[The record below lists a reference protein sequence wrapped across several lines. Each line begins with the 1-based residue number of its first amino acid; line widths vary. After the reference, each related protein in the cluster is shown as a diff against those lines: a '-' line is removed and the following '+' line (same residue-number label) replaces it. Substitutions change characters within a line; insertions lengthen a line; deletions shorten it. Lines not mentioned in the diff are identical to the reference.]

1 MCNKENKKQL
11 GAGVNV
17 LVSLIKKDRIYSVT
31 LPLAITGSYWVTDL
45 DKNGNERK
53 LVGIE
58 EKDGKWVLRSNQD
71 NKIIEEDRLIE
82 EVTLTDYTFHYLQIE
97 KEEIALLYCAPVY
110 DPNFVQLTVRPGSQ
124 ILIGKN
130 PMCKIIYN
138 LPTVSDQH
146 ARIVFSNGVWQIEDL
161 NSKFGTYVNNE
172 RLTAPKI
179 LTHGDIV
186 FITGL
191 RIVIVGETLISNN
204 PFGRV
209 KYSSDVFTMYQ
220 KPNIPEEPGNE
231 EKNNELEVYEEDA
244 FFFRSPRFRTIIEK
258 EDIVIDPPPGKQQ
271 EDKTPTWLTMG
282 PMMTSGF
289 ASIATM
295 LNSFLTTMSSGN
307 TSEIAYVIAI
317 ATPIATLASMFI
329 WPVFTKRYQKQEKER
344 YEKERQQ
351 KYGEYVEKKR
361 IEIDVIMRK
370 QKQILIENYIPLEEC
385 EKIILTK
392 NRQLWERKV
401 DHSDFLSMRLGMGSS
416 PAELEIKY
424 PEEHFSMD
432 EDNLKSMLQ
441 TLADKSKDL
450 TDVPISLS
458 LTEKYILGIVGKD
471 YETKEYLK
479 QLILQI
485 ITFHSYED
493 VKLVFFVDNKYKND
507 WEYAKILP
515 HVWSNDKQLRFFA
528 TEYEEMMELSQQLE
542 RILEP
547 RIEQQDKIDYK
558 SAPPYYIII
567 TDNFKVAKNVS
578 IVQKALSLKKN
589 LGMNMIVLNENLST
603 LPNEC
608 TTFLSINGKNGAV
621 FESELTS
628 DKQKEFIIDNYTQG
642 NFMNCCRKVANIPIK
657 FMKDS
662 YSLPNMVDFLEMYG
676 VGKIEQLNATFRWK
690 MSNPTST
697 LQVPIGIDANGMLF
711 KMDIH
716 EKAHGPHGLIAGM
729 TGSGKSE
736 FIITYVLSLAIN
748 YHPNDVSF
756 ILIDYKGGG
765 LAGAFKNEDT
775 GIKLP
780 HLAGTITN
788 LDTLEMNRSLVSIQS
803 ELRRR
808 QGIFNEVRAKLNE
821 GTIDIYKYQKFYHEG
836 QADEPVS
843 HLLIISDEFAELK
856 VQQPEFMDQLIS
868 AARIGRSL
876 GVHLIL
882 ATQKPS
888 GVVNDQIWS
897 NCRFRVCL
905 KVQDK
910 SDSNDMI
917 KVPDAALIKQ
927 TGRFYLQVGYN
938 EYFGIGQSAWC
949 GAPYY
954 PQDKVK
960 KKIDTSMNF
969 VNNIGEVIK
978 ESDEIKKDKVAS
990 VGEQL
995 PNIVRY
1001 LSAIA
1006 EKEGIKI
1013 RQLWLDKI
1021 PAMIYLDKLATKYN
1035 HENVPFYLDPIIG
1048 EFDDPFN
1055 QRQGMLNLRLTKD
1068 GNAIV
1073 YGSATSGKEE
1083 LIQSLLYELMT
1094 THKPEEVNFYILEFG
1109 SESLRVFSKSPH
1121 VGDILYLNDAEK
1133 IRNLFKMLQAEI
1145 DRRKKLFSDYGGDYQ
1160 TYIKQSGQTVPNFV
1174 VIINNYEAFNEVY
1187 NTYEDQILQLTREGT
1202 KYGVYFVFTT
1212 SASNMIRYRLAQNFK
1227 TKLVLQLNDENDY
1240 SSILGN
1246 VRGTKP
1252 SEILGRGLVDLGS
1265 IYEFQTASIAPE
1277 NVNDV
1282 IRAKCDEIA
1291 ASTQYRAKPV
1301 PILPNKVTFDF
1312 VKSSFTGLDSVPVGV
1327 EKGTLEISTIN
1338 LLKNY
1343 TTLLTGL
1350 DITTIRPLLNEIIK
1364 ELSMINGL
1372 KVIAIDAEDIIDS
1385 SAMPNGQYETDV
1397 NAIFTKLFEE
1407 INQANETYKAANFD
1421 RNSLSAYAQT
1431 IVIVGGIDKFQAKL
1445 NPEIKKDFGK
1455 LFENGKDLGKYT
1467 FVLVDSVDK
1476 FKKVEYDDWYR
1487 NTVVNNRGI
1496 WIGDG
1501 IANQFAIKLTKTN
1514 KELYEEVGNKFGYT
1528 VERGVPVLIKLLE
1541 EGTGDDINE

>member
-1 MCNKENKKQL
+1 M
-11 GAGVNV
+11 

-31 LPLAITGSYWVTDL
+31 LPLAITGSYWVSDL

-58 EKDGKWVLRSNQD
+58 ERDGKWVLKSNQE
-71 NKIIEEDRLIE
+71 NKIIEEDKLIE

-130 PMCKIIYN
+130 PACKIIYN

-146 ARIVFSNGVWQIEDL
+146 ARIVFNNGIWQIEDL
-161 NSKFGTYVNNE
+161 GSKFGTYVNNE
-172 RLTAPKI
+172 RLNGPKI

-191 RIVIVGETLISNN
+191 RIVIVGDTLISNN

-209 KYSSDVFTMYQ
+209 KYSSDVFTMHQ
-220 KPNIPEEPGNE
+220 KPNVEEQPGNE
-231 EKNNELEVYEEDA
+231 EKNNELEVYDEDD

-258 EDIVIDPPPGKQQ
+258 EEVVIDPPPGKQQ
-271 EDKTPTWLTMG
+271 EDKTPVVLTLG
-282 PMMTSGF
+282 PMISSGM
-289 ASIATM
+289 SSLVSLSSTYMMITKDGATIEQAIVPI
-295 LNSFLTTMSSGN
+295 LTTVAMLS
-307 TSEIAYVIAI
+307 
-317 ATPIATLASMFI
+317 SMFM
-329 WPVFTKRYQKQEKER
+329 WPIMTRNYQKREKAR

-370 QKQILIENYIPLEEC
+370 QTQILIENYIPLEDC

-401 DHSDFLSMRLGMGSS
+401 DHSDFLSLRLGMGSC
-416 PAELEIKY
+416 PAELDIKY

-432 EDNLKSMLQ
+432 EDNLKSILQ

-450 TDVPISLS
+450 TDVPLSIS
-458 LTEKYILGIVGKD
+458 LTEKYILGIVGKSV
-471 YETKEYLK
+471 ETKEYLK

-515 HVWSNDKQLRFFA
+515 HTWSNDKQLRFFA

-542 RILEP
+542 RVLEP
-547 RIEQQDKIDYK
+547 RIEQGDKIDYK
-558 SAPPYYIII
+558 SAPPYFIII
-567 TDNFKVAKNVS
+567 TDNFKIAKNVS
-578 IVQKALSLKKN
+578 IVQKALSLKNN

-628 DKQKEFIIDNYTQG
+628 DKQKEFIIDTYTQN

-676 VGKIEQLNATFRWK
+676 VGKVEQLNATFRWK

-736 FIITYVLSLAIN
+736 FIITYVLSLSIN

-765 LAGAFKNEDT
+765 LAGAFKNEET
-775 GIKLP
+775 GVKLP

-808 QGIFNEVRAKLNE
+808 QAIFNDLRAKLNE
-821 GTIDIYKYQKFYHEG
+821 GTIDIYKYQKFYHDG
-836 QADEPVS
+836 QAEEPVS

-949 GAPYY
+949 GAPYF
-954 PQDKVK
+954 PQEKVK

-978 ESDEIKKDKVAS
+978 ESDEIKKDRVAS

-995 PNIVRY
+995 PSIVKY
-1001 LSAIA
+1001 LSNIA
-1006 EKEGIKI
+1006 EKEDIHIK
-1013 RQLWLDKI
+1013 QLWLDKI
-1021 PAMIYLDKLATKYN
+1021 PALIYLDKLATKY
-1035 HENVPFYLDPIIG
+1035 HYETRPFYLDPIVG

-1055 QRQGMLNLRLTKD
+1055 QRQGMLNMRLTKD

-1073 YGSATSGKEE
+1073 YGSASSGKEE
-1083 LIQSLLYELMT
+1083 LIRSLIYDMMT
-1094 THKPEEVNFYILEFG
+1094 RHKPEEVNFYILEFG
-1109 SESLRVFSKSPH
+1109 TESLRVYQNAPH

-1133 IRNLFKMLQAEI
+1133 IRNLFKMLNSEI
-1145 DRRKKLFSDYGGDYQ
+1145 ERRKKLFADYSGDFQ
-1160 TYIKQSGQTVPNFV
+1160 TYINKSGQTVPNFV

-1187 NTYEDQILQLTREGT
+1187 NNFEDQILQLTREGMN
-1202 KYGVYFVFTT
+1202 YGIYFIFTT

-1252 SEILGRGLVDLGS
+1252 SEILGRGLVDLDA
-1265 IYEFQTASIAPE
+1265 IYEFQTASIVAE
-1277 NVNDV
+1277 NVNDA
-1282 IRAKCDEIA
+1282 IRDKIEELSQ
-1291 ASTQYRAKPV
+1291 STTYRAKPV
-1301 PILPNKVTFDF
+1301 PILPDKVTFDF
-1312 VKSSFTGLDSVPVGV
+1312 VKNEFTGLDSVPIGV
-1327 EKGTLEISTIN
+1327 EKATLDISKIN
-1338 LLKNY
+1338 LLRNFA
-1343 TTLLTGL
+1343 TIVTGL
-1350 DITTIRPLLNEIIK
+1350 DVLIVRPLLNEMLK
-1364 ELSMINGL
+1364 ELAMINGL
-1372 KVIAIDAEDIIDS
+1372 RIIAVDQEELIDAENI
-1385 SAMPNGQYETDV
+1385 PNGEYETDA
-1397 NAIFTKLFEE
+1397 NGIFTRLFNE
-1407 INQANETYKAANFD
+1407 INESQQTYINNNYD
-1421 RNSLSAYAQT
+1421 RNSLSNVSQT
-1431 IVIVGGIDKFQAKL
+1431 IVVIAGIDKFQAKL
-1445 NPEIKKDFGK
+1445 NPDIKRDFGK
-1455 LFENGKDLGKYT
+1455 LFENSKDLGKYT
-1467 FVLVDSVDK
+1467 FMLIDSVDK
-1476 FKKVEYDDWYR
+1476 FKKIEYDDWYR
-1487 NTVVNNRGI
+1487 NTVTNNRGI
-1496 WIGDG
+1496 WVGDG
-1501 IANQFAIKLTKTN
+1501 IANQFAIKLTKTY
-1514 KELYEEVGNKFGYT
+1514 KELYEEVGNRFGYA
-1528 VERGVPVLIKLLE
+1528 VERGVPTLIKLLE
-1541 EGTGDDINE
+1541 DGNGDGMNE

>member
-1 MCNKENKKQL
+1 M
-11 GAGVNV
+11 

-31 LPLAITGSYWVTDL
+31 LPLAITGSYWVSDL
-45 DKNGNERK
+45 DKHGNERK
-53 LVGIE
+53 LLGIE
-58 EKDGKWVLRSNQD
+58 EKDGKWVLRSNQE
-71 NKIIEEDRLIE
+71 NKIIEEDRVLD
-82 EVTLTDYTFHYLQIE
+82 EVVLSDYTFHYVQIE

-110 DPNFVQLTVRPGSQ
+110 DPNFVQLVVRPGAQ

-146 ARIVFSNGVWQIEDL
+146 ARIFYNNGIWQIEDL
-161 NSKFGTYVNNE
+161 NTKFGTYVNNE
-172 RLTAPKI
+172 RIYGTKL
-179 LTHGDIV
+179 LTHGDII

-191 RIVIVGETLISNN
+191 RIIVVGDTLISNN

-209 KYSSDVFTMYQ
+209 KYSSDVFNMYQ
-220 KPNIPEEPGNE
+220 KPNVAEEPGNE
-231 EKNNELEVYEEDA
+231 EKNNELEVYEEDDY
-244 FFFRSPRFRTIIEK
+244 FFRSPRFRTIIEK
-258 EDIVIDPPPGKQQ
+258 EEVVIDPPPGKQQ
-271 EDKTPTWLTMG
+271 EDKTPLLYTLG
-282 PMMTSGF
+282 PMITSGMTSLTSLSSAYMNL
-289 ASIATM
+289 ASKQEPTAFDYTVA
-295 LNSFLTTMSSGN
+295 L
-307 TSEIAYVIAI
+307 AP
-317 ATPIATLASMFI
+317 PIAMLASMFV
-329 WPVFTKRYQKQEKER
+329 WPTLTRRYQKKEKER
-344 YEKERQQ
+344 YERERQQ

-401 DHSDFLSMRLGMGSS
+401 DHSDFLSLRLGMGSC
-416 PAELEIKY
+416 PAELDIKY

-432 EDNLKSMLQ
+432 EDNLKSILQ

-450 TDVPISLS
+450 VDVPLSIS
-458 LTEKYILGIVGKD
+458 LTEKYILGIVGKQA
-471 YETKEYLK
+471 ETKEYLK

-485 ITFHSYED
+485 IAFHSYED
-493 VKLVFFVDNKYKND
+493 VKFVFLVDNKYKND

-515 HVWSNDKQLRFFA
+515 HTWSNDKQMRFFA
-528 TEYEEMMELSQQLE
+528 AEYEEMMEIGQQLE

-547 RIEQQDKIDYK
+547 RLELGDKADYK
-558 SAPPYYIII
+558 GLPPYYIVI
-567 TDNFKVAKNVS
+567 TDNFKIAKNVNA
-578 IVQKALSLKKN
+578 VQKILSMKQN
-589 LGMNMIVLNENLST
+589 IGMNMIVLNENLST

-608 TTFLSINGKNGAV
+608 TTFLSINGRNGAV

-628 DKQKEFIIDNYTQG
+628 DKQKEFTIDNYTQG
-642 NFMNCCRKVANIPIK
+642 NFMNCCRRVANIPIK
-657 FMKDS
+657 FTKDN
-662 YSLPNMVDFLEMYG
+662 YALPNMVDFLEMYG
-676 VGKIEQLNATFRWK
+676 VGKVEQLNATYRWK

-716 EKAHGPHGLIAGM
+716 EKMHGPHGLIAGM

-808 QGIFNEVRAKLNE
+808 QAIFNDVRAKLNE

-836 QADEPVS
+836 QATEPIS

-897 NCRFRVCL
+897 NCRFRICL

-917 KVPDAALIKQ
+917 KVPDAAYIKQ
-927 TGRFYLQVGYN
+927 TGRFYLQVGFN

-949 GAPYY
+949 GAPYF
-954 PQDKVK
+954 PQEKVK
-960 KKIDTSMNF
+960 KKIDTAMNF
-969 VNNIGEVIK
+969 VNNIGAVIK

-990 VGEQL
+990 QGEQL
-995 PNIVRY
+995 PNIVKY
-1001 LSAIA
+1001 LSNIA

-1013 RQLWLDKI
+1013 KQLWLEKI
-1021 PAMIYLDKLATKYN
+1021 PALIYLDKLANKYN
-1035 HENVPFYLDPIIG
+1035 YVPRPFILDPIVG

-1055 QRQGMLNLRLTKD
+1055 QRQGILNLRLTKD

-1073 YGSATSGKEE
+1073 YGSASSGKEE
-1083 LIQSLLYELMT
+1083 LIKSIIYNSMCD
-1094 THKPEEVNFYILEFG
+1094 HKPEEVNFYILEFG
-1109 SESLRVFSKSPH
+1109 TESLRVFAKAPH
-1121 VGDILYLNDAEK
+1121 IGDILYINDAEK
-1133 IRNLFKMLQAEI
+1133 IRNLFKMLRSEI
-1145 DRRKKLFSDYGGDYQ
+1145 DKRKKLFADYSGDYQ
-1160 TYIKQSGQTVPNFV
+1160 TYIKESGSTVPNFV

-1187 NTYEDQILQLTREGT
+1187 QTYEDQILQLTREGT
-1202 KYGVYFVFTT
+1202 KYGIYFVFTT

-1265 IYEFQTASIAPE
+1265 IYEFQTASISSE
-1277 NVNDV
+1277 NSNDV
-1282 IRAKCDEIA
+1282 IRAKIDELLK
-1291 ASTQYRAKPV
+1291 STTFRAKAV
-1301 PILPNKVTFDF
+1301 PILPAKVTFSF
-1312 VKSSFTGLDSVPVGV
+1312 VKSEFTGLDNVPVGV
-1327 EKGTLEISTIN
+1327 EKST
-1338 LLKNY
+1338 
-1343 TTLLTGL
+1343 L
-1350 DITTIRPLLNEIIK
+1350 DISKMNFFRNFTTMFTALDIVTLKPILNEVTK
-1364 ELSMINGL
+1364 ELNMINGL
-1372 KVIAIDAEDIIDS
+1372 RLVAVDSEDIIDQAS
-1385 SAMPNGQYETDV
+1385 VSKGEYETDS
-1397 NAIFTKLFEE
+1397 NAIFTKLSAE
-1407 INQANETYKAANFD
+1407 IQETAEKYRTSNYDK
-1421 RNSLSAYAQT
+1421 NSIADVKQT
-1431 IVIVGGIDKFQAKL
+1431 LVIIGGIDKFQAKL
-1445 NPEIKKDFGK
+1445 SPEAKKDFGK
-1455 LFENGKDLGKYT
+1455 MFESGKELGKYS
-1467 FVLVDSVDK
+1467 FILVDSVDK
-1476 FKKVEYDDWYR
+1476 FKKIEYDDWYR
-1487 NTVVNNRGI
+1487 NTVANNRGL
-1496 WIGDG
+1496 WVGDG
-1501 IANQFAIKLTKTN
+1501 IANQFAIKLTKTT
-1514 KELYEEVGNKFGYT
+1514 KELYEEIGNRFGYV
-1528 VERGVPVLIKLLE
+1528 VERGIPVLIKLLE
-1541 EGTGDDINE
+1541 EGTGDDTDE

>member
-1 MCNKENKKQL
+1 M
-11 GAGVNV
+11 
-17 LVSLIKKDRIYSVT
+17 LVSLIKRDRIYSVT
-31 LPLAITGSYWVTDL
+31 LPLSVTGSYWVSDL

-58 EKDGKWVLRSNQD
+58 ERDGKWVLKSNQE

-82 EVTLTDYTFHYLQIE
+82 EVTLSDYTFHYLQIE

-110 DPNFVQLTVRPGSQ
+110 DPNFVQLMVRPGSQ

-138 LPTVSDQH
+138 LPTVSEQH
-146 ARIVFSNGVWQIEDL
+146 ARIIFNNGVWQIEDL

-172 RLTAPKI
+172 RITGTKI
-179 LTHGDIV
+179 ITHGDII

-191 RIVIVGETLISNN
+191 RIIVVGDTLISNN

-220 KPNIPEEPGNE
+220 KPQVEEEVGNE
-231 EKNNELEVYEEDA
+231 EKNNELEVYEEDD
-244 FFFRSPRFRTIIEK
+244 FFFRSPRFRTIIER
-258 EDIVIDPPPGKQQ
+258 EEIAIDPPPGKQQ
-271 EDKTPTWLTMG
+271 EDKTSLLMQYG
-282 PMMTSGF
+282 PMITSGM
-289 ASIATM
+289 SSLTS
-295 LNSFLTTMSSGN
+295 LSTTFLTVTKEDA
-307 TSEIAYVIAI
+307 TAIQIAI
-317 ATPIATLASMFI
+317 PLITTGSMLASMFL
-329 WPVFTKRYQKQEKER
+329 WPIISRRYQKKEKIK
-344 YEKERQQ
+344 YEKERQT

-401 DHSDFLSMRLGMGSS
+401 DHSDFLSMRLGMGSC
-416 PAELEIKY
+416 PAELDIKY

-450 TDVPISLS
+450 TDVPISMS
-458 LTEKYILGIVGKD
+458 LTEKYILGIVGKSV
-471 YETKEYLK
+471 ETKEFLK
-479 QLILQI
+479 QIILQI

-515 HVWSNDKQLRFFA
+515 HTWSNDKQIRFFA

-547 RIEQQDKIDYK
+547 RIEQGDKADYK
-558 SAPPYYIII
+558 NCPPYFIII
-567 TDNFKVAKNVS
+567 TDNYKIAKNVS
-578 IVQKALSLKKN
+578 LVQRALSLKHN
-589 LGMNMIVLNENLST
+589 VGMNMIVLNENLST

-662 YSLPNMVDFLEMYG
+662 YALPNMVDFLEMYG
-676 VGKIEQLNATFRWK
+676 VGKVEQLNATFRWK

-736 FIITYVLSLAIN
+736 FIITYVLSLSIN

-765 LAGAFKNEDT
+765 LAGAFKNEDI
-775 GIKLP
+775 GVKLP

-808 QGIFNEVRAKLNE
+808 QGIFNDVRAKLNE

-938 EYFGIGQSAWC
+938 EYFAIGQSAWC
-949 GAPYY
+949 GAPYF
-954 PQDKVK
+954 PQEKVK

-1021 PAMIYLDKLATKYN
+1021 PAMIYLDKLAVKYEHVN
-1035 HENVPFYLDPIIG
+1035 TPFYLDPIIG

-1073 YGSATSGKEE
+1073 YGSASSGKED
-1083 LIQSLLYELMT
+1083 LIKSLIYELMT
-1094 THKPEEVNFYILEFG
+1094 NHKPEEVNFYILEFG
-1109 SESLRVFSKSPH
+1109 SEALRIYSKSPH

-1133 IRNLFKMLQAEI
+1133 IRNLFKMLTAEI
-1145 DRRKKLFSDYGGDYQ
+1145 ERRKKLFADFGGDYQ
-1160 TYIKQSGQTVPNFV
+1160 TYIKQSGKTVPNFV

-1187 NTYEDQILQLTREGT
+1187 NSYEDQILQLTREGT
-1202 KYGVYFVFTT
+1202 KYGIYFVFTT

-1265 IYEFQTASIAPE
+1265 IYEFQTASIASE
-1277 NVNDV
+1277 NVNEI
-1282 IRAKCDEIA
+1282 IRQKCDEIA
-1291 ASTQYRAKPV
+1291 AENKFRAKPV
-1301 PILPNKVTFDF
+1301 PILPEKVTFDF
-1312 VKSSFTGLDSVPVGV
+1312 VKSEFTGLDNVPVGV
-1327 EKGTLEISTIN
+1327 EKGTLDISKVN
-1338 LLKNY
+1338 FLKNF
-1343 TTLLTGL
+1343 TTLVTSL
-1350 DITTIRPLLNEIIK
+1350 DITIIKPFMNQILK
-1364 ELSMINGL
+1364 ELSMISGL
-1372 KVIAIDAEDIIDS
+1372 KVIVVDSEDVIDS
-1385 SAMPNGQYETDV
+1385 SYVKNGQYETDV
-1397 NAIFTKLFEE
+1397 NAVFTKLFEE
-1407 INQANETYKAANFD
+1407 ISGANETYKANNFD
-1421 RNSLSAYAQT
+1421 RNSLSAITQT
-1431 IVIVGGIDKFQAKL
+1431 IVVVGGIDKFQAKL
-1445 NPEIKKDFGK
+1445 NPDIKKDFGK
-1455 LFENGKDLGKYT
+1455 LFENGKDLGKYS
-1467 FVLVDSVDK
+1467 FILIDSVDK
-1476 FKKVEYDDWYR
+1476 FKKIEYDDWYR
-1487 NTVVNNRGI
+1487 NTVTNNRGI

-1501 IANQFAIKLTKTN
+1501 IANQFAIKLTKTS
-1514 KELYEEVGNKFGYT
+1514 KELYEEIGNKFGYT
-1528 VERGVPVLIKLLE
+1528 VERGVPVLVKLLE
-1541 EGTGDDINE
+1541 EGTGDGSNE

>member
-1 MCNKENKKQL
+1 M
-11 GAGVNV
+11 
-17 LVSLIKKDRIYSVT
+17 LVSLIKKDRIYSLT
-31 LPLAITGSYWVTDL
+31 LPLAINGSYWVSDL
-45 DKNGNERK
+45 DRHGNERK

-58 EKDGKWVLRSNQD
+58 EKDGKWVLRSNQE
-71 NKIIEEDRLIE
+71 NKIIEEDRMIP
-82 EVTLTDYTFHYLQIE
+82 EVTLQDYTFHYLQIE
-97 KEEIALLYCAPVY
+97 QEEIALLYCAPVY
-110 DPNFVQLTVRPGSQ
+110 DPNFVQLKVRPGAQ

-138 LPTVSDQH
+138 LPTVSEQH
-146 ARIVFSNGVWQIEDL
+146 ARIVYNNGLWQIEDL
-161 NSKFGTYVNNE
+161 NTKFGTYVNND
-172 RLTAPKI
+172 RLIGTRI
-179 LTHGDIV
+179 LTHGDII

-191 RIVIVGETLISNN
+191 RIIVVGDTLISNN

-220 KPNIPEEPGNE
+220 KPNVAEEPGNE
-231 EKNNELEVYEEDA
+231 EKNNELEVFEEDD

-258 EDIVIDPPPGKQQ
+258 EEVQIDPPPSKQQ
-271 EDKTPTWLTMG
+271 EDNNPLFMTLG
-282 PMMTSGF
+282 PMITSGMTSISSLVSTMMMMKSGDKT
-289 ASIATM
+289 IADTWPA
-295 LNSFLTTMSSGN
+295 LLTAGAM
-307 TSEIAYVIAI
+307 
-317 ATPIATLASMFI
+317 LASMFV
-329 WPVFTKRYQKQEKER
+329 WPSLTRHYQKKQKEE
-344 YEKERQQ
+344 YEKERQE
-351 KYGEYVEKKR
+351 KYGKYVEKKR

-370 QKQILIENYIPLEEC
+370 QKQILIENFIPLEEC

-401 DHSDFLSMRLGMGSS
+401 DHSDFLSMRLGMGSC
-416 PAELEIKY
+416 PAELDIKY

-432 EDNLKSMLQ
+432 EDNLKSILQ

-450 TDVPISLS
+450 VDVPLSIS
-458 LTEKYILGIVGKD
+458 LTEKYILGIVGRQV
-471 YETKEYLK
+471 ETKEYLK

-485 ITFHSYED
+485 IAFHSYED
-493 VKLVFFVDNKYKND
+493 VKFVFFVDNKYKND

-515 HVWSNDKQLRFFA
+515 HTWSNDKQIRFFA
-528 TEYEEMMELSQQLE
+528 TEYEEMMELGQQLE

-547 RIEQQDKIDYK
+547 RLELGDKADYK
-558 SAPPYYIII
+558 SLPPYYIVI
-567 TDNFKVAKNVS
+567 TDNFKVAKNVNA
-578 IVQKALSLKKN
+578 IQKILGLKQN
-589 LGMNMIVLNENLST
+589 VGMNMIVLNENLST

-608 TTFLSINGKNGAV
+608 TTFLSINGRNGAV

-628 DKQKEFIIDNYTQG
+628 DKQKEFLIDNYTQG
-642 NFMNCCRKVANIPIK
+642 NFMNCCRRVANIPIK
-657 FMKDS
+657 FAKDN

-676 VGKIEQLNATFRWK
+676 VGKVEQLNATYRWK

-716 EKAHGPHGLIAGM
+716 EKMHGPHGLIAGM

-765 LAGAFKNEDT
+765 LAGAFKNEEI
-775 GIKLP
+775 GILLP

-808 QGIFNEVRAKLNE
+808 QAVFNDVRSKLNE

-836 QADEPVS
+836 QATEPIS

-917 KVPDAALIKQ
+917 KVPDAAYIKQ
-927 TGRFYLQVGYN
+927 TGRFYLLVGFN
-938 EYFGIGQSAWC
+938 EYFAIGQSAWC
-949 GAPYY
+949 GAPYF
-954 PQDKVK
+954 PQEKVK
-960 KKIDTSMNF
+960 KKIDTTMNF
-969 VNNIGEVIK
+969 VNNIGAVIK
-978 ESDEIKKDKVAS
+978 ETDEIKKDKVAS

-995 PNIVRY
+995 PNIVKY
-1001 LSAIA
+1001 LSNIA

-1013 RQLWLDKI
+1013 KQLWLEKI
-1021 PAMIYLDKLATKYN
+1021 PALIYLDKLAAKYGYQPK
-1035 HENVPFYLDPIIG
+1035 PFVLDPVIG

-1055 QRQGMLNLRLTKD
+1055 QRQGILNLRLTKD

-1073 YGSATSGKEE
+1073 YGSASSGKEE
-1083 LIQSLLYELMT
+1083 MIKAVIYDIMT
-1094 THKPEEVNFYILEFG
+1094 RHKPEECNFYILEFG
-1109 SESLRVFSKSPH
+1109 TESLRVFSKAPH
-1121 VGDILYLNDAEK
+1121 VGDILYINDAEK
-1133 IRNLFKMLQAEI
+1133 IKNLFKMLRTEI
-1145 DRRKKLFSDYGGDYQ
+1145 DKRKKLFADYSGDYQ
-1160 TYIKQSGQTVPNFV
+1160 TYIKESGNTVPNFV
-1174 VIINNYEAFNEVY
+1174 VIINNYEAFNEMY
-1187 NTYEDQILQLTREGT
+1187 AAYEDQILQLTREGI
-1202 KYGVYFVFTT
+1202 KYGIYFIFTT

-1265 IYEFQTASIAPE
+1265 IYEFQTASITPD

-1282 IRAKCDEIA
+1282 IRAKCDELSKA
-1291 ASTQYRAKPV
+1291 TTFRAKAV
-1301 PILPNKVTFDF
+1301 PILPAKVTFGF
-1312 VKSSFTGLDSVPVGV
+1312 VKGEFTGLDNVPVGV
-1327 EKGTLEISTIN
+1327 EKGTLEIAKFN
-1338 LLKNY
+1338 FFKNF
-1343 TTLLTGL
+1343 
-1350 DITTIRPLLNEIIK
+1350 TTIFTSLDVTLIKPILNEVIK
-1364 ELSMINGL
+1364 ELCMINGL
-1372 KVIAIDAEDIIDS
+1372 RIIAVDSEDIIDEK
-1385 SAMPNGQYETDV
+1385 NVTKGEYVTDV
-1397 NAIFTKLFEE
+1397 NPMFTKLLEE
-1407 INQANETYKAANFD
+1407 INAANEKYKAANFD
-1421 RNSLSAYAQT
+1421 KTAIKDVQQT
-1431 IVIVGGIDKFQAKL
+1431 IIVIAGIDKFQAKL
-1445 NPEIKKDFGK
+1445 APETKKDFGK
-1455 LFENGKDLGKYT
+1455 IFENGKELGK
-1467 FVLVDSVDK
+1467 FSFIIADSVDK
-1476 FKKVEYDDWYR
+1476 FKKIEYDDWYR
-1487 NTVVNNRGI
+1487 NTVTNNRGL

-1501 IANQFAIKLTKTN
+1501 IANQFAIKLTKTT
-1514 KELYEEVGNKFGYT
+1514 KELYEEIGNRFGYT
-1528 VERGVPVLIKLLE
+1528 VERGIPSLIKLLE
-1541 EGTGDDINE
+1541 EGTGDDIDE